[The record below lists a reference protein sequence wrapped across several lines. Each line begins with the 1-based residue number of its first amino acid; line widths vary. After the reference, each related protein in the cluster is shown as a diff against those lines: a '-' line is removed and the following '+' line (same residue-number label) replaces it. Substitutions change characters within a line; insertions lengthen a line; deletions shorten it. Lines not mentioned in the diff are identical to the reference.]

1 MSGKI
6 FLALTVLLF
15 IVQLAVAENPSPTAS
30 AADSGVLL
38 LRNGQVIEGHI
49 VRNGDCYVV
58 SAPDQELQIHAASV
72 EFLCRDLRDGY
83 QRKKAAIRADDI
95 QDHLQLLL
103 WCERHE
109 MLDLA
114 RQELDAAE
122 AIDRDHPMIAVLRR
136 RLKIESQQT
145 STPARPAEKVEQPPG
160 NEQLDQMT
168 RGMPPGTVELF
179 VQVVQPILLNH
190 YPGVRGYALPDNKH
204 LQLTRPPLGESPGR
218 RITQRNL
225 YAVLQCID
233 GNNPGESPLLK
244 ASAGS
249 AVGAGAG
256 SFPARYSTQY
266 LKLAQWVYL
275 VAQKPMPAEDNG
287 VENTSF
293 ADLAGGAPQP
303 GRVSSSRHIPY
314 LPPASGRGAG
324 GEGLP
329 STSGRGA
336 GGEGLLPNSV
346 ARDKDDK
353 DDKEIKDGRDAAPAD
368 HRSKPRAARE
378 SDETRSARRIPAERA
393 AAQAI
398 EDIDPYDPATFN
410 NQANAPTQMPTPAS
424 RTLNG
429 GGRP

>member
-1 MSGKI
+1 MAITMS
-6 FLALTVLLF
+6 F
-15 IVQLAVAENPSPTAS
+15 
-30 AADSGVLL
+30 
-38 LRNGQVIEGHI
+38 
-49 VRNGDCYVV
+49 

-72 EFLCRDLRDGY
+72 EFLCRDLREGY
-83 QRKKAAIRADDI
+83 RRKKASIRADDI
-95 QDHLQLLL
+95 QEHLQLLL

-204 LQLTRPPLGESPGR
+204 LQLMRPPLGESPGR

-233 GNNPGESPLLK
+233 WNNPGESPLLK

-266 LKLAQWVYL
+266 LKLAQWIYL
-275 VAQKPMPAEDNG
+275 VAQKPMPAEDGG
-287 VENTSF
+287 VEKASF
-293 ADLAGGAPQP
+293 ADLAGGETQP
-303 GRVSSSRHIPY
+303 ARVSPARHIPY
-314 LPPASGRGAG
+314 LPA
-324 GEGLP
+324 
-329 STSGRGA
+329 TSGRGA
-336 GGEGLLPNSV
+336 GGEGLLPKSV
-346 ARDKDDK
+346 GREKDSKDTEDDK
-353 DDKEIKDGRDAAPAD
+353 DTAPAD
-368 HRSKPRAARE
+368 HRPKPRVPSKE
-378 SDETRSARRIPAERA
+378 SDNANALRRIPAERA

-398 EDIDPYDPATFN
+398 ESIDPYDPATFN

-424 RTLNG
+424 RVLNG
-429 GGRP
+429 GERSQ